1 MNESMKRLVDEAM
14 VNFRSKFQF
23 EVKKKV
29 ADQAKI
35 SKLQN
40 LSEAEW
46 LESYNRRDNVKKTGL
61 SEKNVQSENRK

>member
-14 VNFRSKFQF
+14 VDFRSKFQF
-23 EVKKKV
+23 EVEKKV

-35 SKLQN
+35 SKLQI

-61 SEKNVQSENRK
+61 SEKIVQYENRK